1 MSGPDIIDISD
12 FDSGNTININNS
24 IGDDDVHDIGGGGGK
39 SSNFGMELLM
49 NDKKK
54 ASSGG
59 GRGST
64 NDGDDIGL
72 NDLNDLE
79 NELNDLSNPSKS
91 MKSARSNMFSS
102 SFKLNEDIDDPNI
115 MDDTINISEPLNLG
129 TSTKEQSGDDKK
141 TWDGY
146 GKFNDI
152 PINPDVT
159 KSYVEPRMSKEEA
172 LKEKFSTL
180 QKLED
185 LERKGV
191 KLTKKYDMESNL
203 LEMKGEYESIVAEK
217 EKKNSMKFQGKM
229 LMACITGVEF
239 LNNKFDPFDVRLDGW
254 SEQINENID
263 DYDEIFA
270 ELHEKY
276 KSKASMAP
284 ELKLMFQLGGSAL
297 MVHMTNSMFKSSM
310 PGMDDIMRQN
320 PDLMQQFTS
329 AAVNSMGQT
338 NPGLGGFMG
347 SMMGGNGGGQQ
358 QQQQQQQQQPQQQQ
372 QQQQQYQHQQQQ
384 QQQSRQMPPRQHEDF
399 MPQSNGIPPPP
410 VATQGPN
417 SVPPPVRPG
426 YVPLS
431 NRPDINAS
439 RNVSPAEKSRRP
451 EMKGPSD
458 ISNLLSGLKVK
469 KTEVDIQ
476 NDKEDKGSTI
486 SISELKEMQNDNI
499 PLKSKRRKSERNTVS
514 LDI

>member
-1 MSGPDIIDISD
+1 MSEPEIIDISD
-12 FDSGNTININNS
+12 FDSEHTININNS
-24 IGDDDVHDIGGGGGK
+24 DDRRGK
-39 SSNFGMELLM
+39 SSNFGSGIELLM

-54 ASSGG
+54 NSIGG
-59 GRGST
+59 GSNRLSS
-64 NDGDDIGL
+64 DIDV
-72 NDLNDLE
+72 NDLNNLE
-79 NELNDLSNPSKS
+79 DELNELSIPKKS
-91 MKSARSNMFSS
+91 THAAKSSIFST
-102 SFKLNEDIDDPNI
+102 SFKLKDDPVDDDDNI
-115 MDDTINISEPLNLG
+115 SISEPLNLG
-129 TSTKEQSGDDKK
+129 ASTKEQSFEEKK

-159 KSYVEPRMSKEEA
+159 KSQAEPRMSREEA
-172 LKEKFSTL
+172 LKEKFTYL

-203 LEMKGEYESIVAEK
+203 LEMKGEYETIVSEK
-217 EKKNSMKFQGKM
+217 EKKNAVKFQGKM
-229 LMACITGVEF
+229 LMACITGLEF
-239 LNNKFDPFDVRLDGW
+239 LNNKFDPFDVKLDGW

-263 DYDEIFA
+263 DYDDIFA

-276 KSKASMAP
+276 KSKATMAP
-284 ELKLMFQLGGSAL
+284 ELKLLFQLGGSAL
-297 MVHMTNSMFKSSM
+297 MVHMTNSMFKSAM

-338 NPGLGGFMG
+338 NPGLGGFMN
-347 SMMGGNGGGQQ
+347 SMMAGQQRPPQ
-358 QQQQQQQQQPQQQQ
+358 QQQQQQQQQPR
-372 QQQQQYQHQQQQ
+372 YNPHQQ
-384 QQQSRQMPPRQHEDF
+384 F
-399 MPQSNGIPPPP
+399 MPQSNGAPPPP
-410 VATQGPN
+410 IATQGPT
-417 SVPPPVRPG
+417 SAPPPVRPG

-439 RNVSPAEKSRRP
+439 RDIPPLEQSRRP

-458 ISNLLSGLKVK
+458 ISNILSGLKVK
-469 KTEVDIQ
+469 KTEVNIQ
-476 NDKEDKGSTI
+476 NDRDEKGSTI
-486 SISELKEMQNDNI
+486 SISELKEMQNDNM
-499 PLKSKRRKSERNTVS
+499 PLRTKRRKSERNTVS

>member
-1 MSGPDIIDISD
+1 MDEPEIIDISN
-12 FDSGNTININNS
+12 FDTGNTININNS
-24 IGDDDVHDIGGGGGK
+24 VDSNLHDIGRPK
-39 SSNFGMELLM
+39 SSNFGSGIELLM

-54 ASSGG
+54 SSMGG
-59 GRGST
+59 GSRGLSS
-64 NDGDDIGL
+64 DIDV
-72 NDLNDLE
+72 NDLNNLE
-79 NELNDLSNPSKS
+79 DELNDLAGPKKS
-91 MKSARSNMFSS
+91 MKSARSNMFSN
-102 SFKLNEDIDDPNI
+102 SFKLNDEPLPDDDDIDIAPPL
-115 MDDTINISEPLNLG
+115 DTFNLG
-129 TSTKEQSGDDKK
+129 ASTKEQSNEENQ

-152 PINPDVT
+152 PINQDIT
-159 KSYVEPRMSKEEA
+159 KSQAEPRLSKEEA
-172 LKEKFSTL
+172 LKEKFNYL

-203 LEMKGEYESIVAEK
+203 LEMKGEYESVISEK
-217 EKKNSMKFQGKM
+217 ERKNAVKFQGKM
-229 LMACITGVEF
+229 MMACITGLEF
-239 LNNKFDPFDVRLDGW
+239 LNNKFDPFDVKLDGW
-254 SEQINENID
+254 SEQISENID
-263 DYDEIFA
+263 DYDDIFA

-276 KSKASMAP
+276 KSKATMAP
-284 ELKLMFQLGGSAL
+284 ELKLLFQLGGSAL

-347 SMMGGNGGGQQ
+347 SMMEGQQGQQQGQQ
-358 QQQQQQQQQPQQQQ
+358 QQQQGQQQQ
-372 QQQQQYQHQQQQ
+372 QQGQQQGQQPRYNPNQQ
-384 QQQSRQMPPRQHEDF
+384 F
-399 MPQSNGIPPPP
+399 MPQSNGAPPAPL
-410 VATQGPN
+410 ATQGPN
-417 SVPPPVRPG
+417 SVPPPIRPG

-439 RNVSPAEKSRRP
+439 REIPASEKSNRRP

-458 ISNLLSGLKVK
+458 ISNILSGLKMK
-469 KTEVDIQ
+469 QTEVNIQ
-476 NDKEDKGSTI
+476 NDRDEKGSTI
-486 SISELKEMQNDNI
+486 SISELKEMQNDNM
-499 PLKSKRRKSERNTVS
+499 PVRSKRRKSERNTVS

>member
-1 MSGPDIIDISD
+1 MSGPEIIDISELN
-12 FDSGNTININNS
+12 SNTININNS
-24 IGDDDVHDIGGGGGK
+24 IEDIEYVGGSSGK
-39 SSNFGMELLM
+39 ASNFGIELLM

-54 ASSGG
+54 SGG
-59 GRGST
+59 NRSRAPS
-64 NDGDDIGL
+64 DDIGL
-72 NDLNDLE
+72 DDLNNLE
-79 NELNDLSNPSKS
+79 DELNELSVPQKS
-91 MKSARSNMFSS
+91 MKSARSEMFSG
-102 SFKLNEDIDDPNI
+102 SFKLNEDNDDIGIEEIDSP
-115 MDDTINISEPLNLG
+115 EPLHLG
-129 TSTKEQSGDDKK
+129 TSTKEQSGDESK

-152 PINPDVT
+152 PINPDIT
-159 KSYVEPRMSKEEA
+159 KARIEPKLTPQETLR
-172 LKEKFSTL
+172 EKFSIL

-203 LEMKGEYESIVAEK
+203 LEMKGEYESVIAEK
-217 EKKNSMKFQGKM
+217 EKKNGIKFQGKM
-229 LMACITGVEF
+229 LMACITGLEF

-254 SEQINENID
+254 SEQVNENID

-284 ELKLMFQLGGSAL
+284 ELKLLFQLGGSAL

-347 SMMGGNGGGQQ
+347 SMMGG
-358 QQQQQQQQQPQQQQ
+358 QQQQPQSQPNH
-372 QQQQQYQHQQQQ
+372 QHQQHQQ
-384 QQQSRQMPPRQHEDF
+384 NQQHSQQQSPPNF
-399 MPQSNGIPPPP
+399 MPQSNGPPPAP
-410 VATQGPN
+410 IATQGPT
-417 SVPPPVRPG
+417 SAPPPVRPG

-439 RNVSPAEKSRRP
+439 RNIPPAEKSVRRP

-476 NDKEDKGSTI
+476 QDRDEKGSTI
-486 SISELKEMQNDNI
+486 SISELKEMQNDNA
-499 PLKSKRRKSERNTVS
+499 PVRSKRRKSERNTVS